1 MPQIVVLE
9 INEITGKA
17 NTLKQIEVAGI
28 PSKGDKV
35 VLDLD
40 DSGYVLNVVE
50 VHYTDNEG
58 VFVYVNN
65 KIGLTEYMGFAFSK

>member
-1 MPQIVVLE
+1 MPQIVILE
-9 INEITGKA
+9 INKLTGKA

-35 VLDLD
+35 LLDLD

-58 VFVYVNN
+58 VFVYANN
-65 KIGLTEYMGFAFSK
+65 KIGLTEYMRFAFSK